1 MSAGELDTL
10 PSRRA
15 IPGIKPMW
23 GVKLSYSLCSLK
35 AGFTSDGVDGVD
47 GVVVGVVRAPKIGV
61 VRGVT
66 SLTESESEVSER
78 FHFFRFRLRLH
89 RL

>member
-1 MSAGELDTL
+1 
-10 PSRRA
+10 
-15 IPGIKPMW
+15 MW

-35 AGFTSDGVDGVD
+35 AGFTSDGVD